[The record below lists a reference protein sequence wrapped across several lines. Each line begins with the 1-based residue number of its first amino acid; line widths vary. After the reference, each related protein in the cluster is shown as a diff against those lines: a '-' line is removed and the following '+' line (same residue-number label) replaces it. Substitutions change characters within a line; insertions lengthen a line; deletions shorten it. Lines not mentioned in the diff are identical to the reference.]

1 MTATISNCYIAIN
14 SSLTAHQGFLAAEE
28 EGDSLDAVE
37 ALLKKHDNF
46 EKSLEAQEEKF
57 KVNQPSPRELCPYH
71 SVLTVV
77 LSLLIH
83 CSGY

>member
-1 MTATISNCYIAIN
+1 M
-14 SSLTAHQGFLAAEE
+14 AAEE

-57 KVNQPSPRELCPYH
+57 KVSPTSLRAVP
-71 SVLTVV
+71 
-77 LSLLIH
+77 LS
-83 CSGY
+83 